1 MKKLVVAFIILT
13 GILFAGIFIMIK
25 PSNFA
30 SQLESA
36 QTTPNIPLSSTNVPR
51 GIILIGSI
59 LVIMGLVGL
68 SILGFRIFKDF
79 ENTATKAR

>member
-1 MKKLVVAFIILT
+1 MKRLTISFIILT
-13 GILFAGIFIMIK
+13 GLLFMGIAIMIK

-36 QTTPNIPLSSTNVPR
+36 QTTPNIPLSSTIVPR
-51 GIILIGSI
+51 EIILIGSI

-79 ENTATKAR
+79 ENTAT